1 MREAVGTLKTTV
13 ISDDAQT
20 HVYEICREF
29 DITGEEVIL
38 LTLYPTLTEPNTFD
52 LSSMHLMNH
61 AFDEG
66 LQLQKVH
73 FVFLFSKVVGAKLST
88 RNLKMDEQN
97 MQYLRELISK
107 LPKAKIII
115 SFGSSMHN
123 CPAVIESKVEL
134 FKMIKELRP
143 KDALWQIECEGMEE
157 EAPHILFAGIRYGNQ
172 TWGLR
177 HYIVPYRYTPEGY
190 KAYLAGKEEARER
203 FMKNVLGRK
212 KEEVAETE
220 DKPKKGRKKND
231 NKES

>member
-1 MREAVGTLKTTV
+1 MTETVGTLTTKV
-13 ISDDAQT
+13 VADDSKT
-20 HVYEICREF
+20 HVFEICREF
-29 DITGEEVIL
+29 DSDGAEIIL
-38 LTLYPTLTEPNTFD
+38 ITLYPTLTEPNTFD
-52 LSSMHLMNH
+52 LSSIHLMNH
-61 AFDEG
+61 AADEG
-66 LQLQKVH
+66 MMLSKVH

-88 RNLKMDEQN
+88 RGLKVDEPN

-143 KDALWQIECEGMEE
+143 KDALWQIGCEGMEE
-157 EAPHILFAGIRYGNQ
+157 EAPHILFAGIRYGSQ

-190 KAYLAGKEEARER
+190 QAYLAGKEEARER
-203 FMKNVLGRK
+203 FMQNVLGRK
-212 KEEVAETE
+212 QEEAVE
-220 DKPKKGRKKND
+220 DKPKRGRKKND